1 MIVTI
6 ETAAAAAAAEIV
18 GELLFIKSQ
27 TTRPSFETWTI
38 AASGGCHG
46 ALHHLSIIG
55 FGRIPIETMTSIV
68 AACNNSCKEMR
79 GEARDAY
86 I

>member
-1 MIVTI
+1 LGDWSSLSNHKQPDQ
-6 ETAAAAAAAEIV
+6 A
-18 GELLFIKSQ
+18 LKH
-27 TTRPSFETWTI
+27 WTI

-46 ALHHLSIIG
+46 AWHHLSIIG
-55 FGRIPIETMTSIV
+55 FGSIPIETMTSIV